1 MSDIGDLMIGRTTAP
16 AEKVIATARSKRRY
30 SPVIWLSLLCLDAP
44 IVALVWQWLFART
57 YHVKLDFSSR
67 AALFLTAW
75 LIYLVDRWADVI
87 ELPSEAPMSLRHR
100 FCKKR
105 VRLWFTGLAAIFFL
119 NAWVALRGLDFSTLL
134 LGGTVLFL
142 CLGYLVTNHSLGWN
156 WRIFPMKELVIG
168 ILFAAGTVLVLLPK
182 LSALSASLF
191 VAFAIFACLC
201 FLNCVSI
208 AAWERPLDE
217 AQEKT
222 SLITR
227 WPEFE
232 RFLPVIGIFLVIIA
246 TSFAFRD
253 RSPLF
258 FCMASSALL
267 LVALDLMRSVI
278 FRDERTA
285 LADLVLLTPLVIFL
299 WDFAR

>member
-1 MSDIGDLMIGRTTAP
+1 MIERTTAP
-16 AEKVIATARSKRRY
+16 AAKAIATARLQRRY

-44 IVALVWQWLFART
+44 LVALMWQWLFART
-57 YHVKLDFSSR
+57 YDVKLDFSSR

-75 LIYLVDRWADVI
+75 LIYLVDRWVDTI

-100 FCKKR
+100 FCKMR
-105 VRLWFTGLAAIFFL
+105 VRRWVSGLAAIFFL
-119 NAWVALRGLDFSTLL
+119 NGWVALRGLNFSTLL
-134 LGGTVLFL
+134 LGGTVLLL
-142 CLGYLVTNHSLGWN
+142 CLGYLVTNHSLGGN

-182 LSALSASLF
+182 LSTLPASLL
-191 VAFAIFACLC
+191 VAFTIFACLC

-217 AQEKT
+217 AQGKT
-222 SLITR
+222 SLIIR
-227 WPEFE
+227 WPGFE
-232 RFLPVIGIFLVIIA
+232 RFLPVVGLFLVIIA

-253 RSPLF
+253 QSPLF
-258 FCMASSALL
+258 FCIASSVLL
-267 LVALDLMRSVI
+267 LIALDLLRPVI
-278 FRDERTA
+278 SRDERTA

-299 WDFAR
+299 WDVAR

>member
-1 MSDIGDLMIGRTTAP
+1 MSEIGDLMIERTTAP
-16 AEKVIATARSKRRY
+16 AAKAIATARLQRRY

-44 IVALVWQWLFART
+44 LVALMWQWLFART
-57 YHVKLDFSSR
+57 YDVKLDFSSR

-75 LIYLVDRWADVI
+75 LIYLVDRWVDTI

-100 FCKKR
+100 FCKMR
-105 VRLWFTGLAAIFFL
+105 VRRWVSGLAAIFFL
-119 NAWVALRGLDFSTLL
+119 NGWVALRGLNFSTLL
-134 LGGTVLFL
+134 LGGTVLLL
-142 CLGYLVTNHSLGWN
+142 CLGYLVTNHSLGGN

-182 LSALSASLF
+182 LSTLPASLL
-191 VAFAIFACLC
+191 VAFTIFACLC

-217 AQEKT
+217 AQGKT
-222 SLITR
+222 SLIIR
-227 WPEFE
+227 WPGFE
-232 RFLPVIGIFLVIIA
+232 RFLPVVGLFLVIIA

-253 RSPLF
+253 QSPLF
-258 FCMASSALL
+258 FCIASSVLL
-267 LVALDLMRSVI
+267 LIALDLLRPVI
-278 FRDERTA
+278 SRDERTA

-299 WDFAR
+299 WDVAR